1 MTHPESTLIVLIDAE
16 DVKSVFAAWPD
27 DICLAACLDRDGDCS
42 MVVFRR
48 AERPTFPDRLIEMLG
63 KDAQE
68 VCFVP
73 RVPGFATRPFL
84 YSDERRLMALVASDP
99 SVLEEA
105 TDYALNVTYAL
116 EEGLD
121 PAMVLG
127 LPSRAVEVSK
137 RMREPEPE
145 QRGKVVEKT
154 TVEKPAVLEPPK
166 EIPQLAPGQLSPLLP
181 DFLRRSAE
189 LSRRPRFST
198 VRTAKIGNLVAQH

>member
-1 MTHPESTLIVLIDAE
+1 MTHPETTLIVLIDAE
-16 DVKSVFAAWPD
+16 DVKSVFPTWPD
-27 DICLAACLDRDGDCS
+27 DICLAACLDRDGECS

-48 AERPTFPDRLIEMLG
+48 AERPTFPDRVIEMLG
-63 KDAQE
+63 RDAGD

-73 RVPGFATRPFL
+73 QVPGFATRPFL

-127 LPSRAVEVSK
+127 LMPSGTEAPQRL
-137 RMREPEPE
+137 RDPEPA
-145 QRGKVVEKT
+145 QRRKAARKPPLGDVPQRPVELT
-154 TVEKPAVLEPPK
+154 
-166 EIPQLAPGQLSPLLP
+166 PGQLSPLLP

-189 LSRRPRFST
+189 QSRRPRFST
-198 VRTAKIGNLVAQH
+198 VRTAKIDNLVAQH

>member
-16 DVKSVFAAWPD
+16 DVKGVFAAWPD
-27 DICLAACLDRDGDCS
+27 DICLATCLDRDGDCS

-48 AERPTFPDRLIEMLG
+48 AERPTFPDRVIEMLG
-63 KDAQE
+63 KDE
-68 VCFVP
+68 SDVCFVP
-73 RVPGFATRPFL
+73 KVPGFATRPFL

-121 PAMVLG
+121 PAMILG
-127 LPSRAVEVSK
+127 LPSNRVEIAQ
-137 RMREPEPE
+137 RMREPEPAP
-145 QRGKVVEKT
+145 RRKAAP
-154 TVEKPAVLEPPK
+154 KPAVAEA
-166 EIPQLAPGQLSPLLP
+166 PQTKPELAPGQLSPLLP

-189 LSRRPRFST
+189 HSRRPRFST